1 METENDLSVLNQ
13 LVKDV
18 VHMTQ
23 KSFEAFIEEGTS
35 VSPSLLPLNVDKE
48 CKYLRGICHLM
59 YFDTPFIHY
68 LIIYYAYFHSCFYF
82 SLPFPHYHILMITP
96 SSITHL
102 ISS

>member
-59 YFDTPFIHY
+59 YFDTRSYIISLSAMHTFIHAFIFPY
-68 LIIYYAYFHSCFYF
+68 HFLITIF
-82 SLPFPHYHILMITP
+82 S
-96 SSITHL
+96 
-102 ISS
+102 